1 MKTIWKYEVRGY
13 QWHQISM
20 PVGAKV
26 ISVHIQN
33 DKVCI
38 WAEVD
43 TEAKGKEGIWIEII
57 GTGDEVIVPSLTFIA
72 TANAVT
78 YTGAKPVFVDS
89 EPETWNIREFGLI
102 YTDRV
107 FNAETNR
114 MLEEAGWDTKF
125 EYSEHGRQ
133 GATYVDFDVNR
144 NFAYELGRHAAMGQH
159 DRFLDVVLQ

>member
-1 MKTIWKYEVRGY
+1 MHSYSIKLATGVAKIGLDGLWTYNDVVEASGITELAVR
-13 QWHQISM
+13 
-20 PVGAKV
+20 
-26 ISVHIQN
+26 
-33 DKVCI
+33 
-38 WAEVD
+38 
-43 TEAKGKEGIWIEII
+43 IWIEIDMDTVKI
-57 GTGDEVIVPSLTFIA
+57 NNHKVEYIYCSGIVQF
-72 TANAVT
+72 
-78 YTGAKPVFVDS
+78 

-107 FNAETNR
+107 FNAEINR

-144 NFAYELGRHAAMGQH
+144 NFAYELGLHAAMGQH